1 MSEIFT
7 SIEPSFLLLIL
18 FFVLIYFLMIRP
30 ENKRRKEHEK
40 MVTAIEVGDE
50 IVSFGGLL
58 GKVTKT
64 SDQFFEINLSDNVK
78 VKILNKHIEIE
89 IRDLQYFYNLEFCN
103 FNNWLLMYN
112 QN

>member
-50 IVSFGGLL
+50 IVSSGGLL

-64 SDQFFEINLSDNVK
+64 SDQFFELNLSDNVK
-78 VKILNKHIEIE
+78 VKIQRTAVSNVLPKGTINSI
-89 IRDLQYFYNLEFCN
+89 
-103 FNNWLLMYN
+103 
-112 QN
+112 

>member
-1 MSEIFT
+1 MSDIFT

-30 ENKRRKEHEK
+30 ESKRRKEHEK

-50 IVSFGGLL
+50 IVSSGGLL

-78 VKILNKHIEIE
+78 VKIQRTAISNVLPKGTINSI
-89 IRDLQYFYNLEFCN
+89 
-103 FNNWLLMYN
+103 
-112 QN
+112 